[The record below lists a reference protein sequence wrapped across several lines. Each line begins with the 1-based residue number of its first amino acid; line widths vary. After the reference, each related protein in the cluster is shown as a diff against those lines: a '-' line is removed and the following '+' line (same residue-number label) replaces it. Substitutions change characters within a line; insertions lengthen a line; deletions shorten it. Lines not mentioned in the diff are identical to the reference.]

1 MPRLWTPQAGAQS
14 KGAREMKE
22 THRIEKLKDRT
33 LIQKRNDL
41 DAKLS
46 DTEAQ
51 MRKLTEAK

>member
-1 MPRLWTPQAGAQS
+1 
-14 KGAREMKE
+14 MKE
-22 THRIEKLKDRT
+22 THRIEKLKDRRAYRQT

-51 MRKLTEAK
+51 IRKLTEAK